1 MNNPQPLNSS
11 KVVVG
16 PFEYG
21 KSTLLDI
28 LSSYSQ
34 KSIHQSSFTFYVP
47 VEELKFDHV
56 TIQKRWIWNGDEFE
70 YSPHSDVVAILLHSS
85 RYVPPKNSKIVH
97 KSIIRYNTINN
108 RSVEEQ
114 YGTKKLELVGVLASF
129 RFLDKEVNKFSMKR
143 KNGIRSRYS
152 TKVVRPIVYA
162 EEVQIVP
169 TKNEIPTNFV
179 FPKNEHPS
187 SKKNPVFSKHK
198 FVKNNSSTSNKQ
210 KNKRL
215 NKNEKKNENEK
226 EITKKKSKKINN
238 QKKKKEIKA
247 NPNYNTKRN
256 SNTNTNLG
264 IDPDSRT
271 QAIGNTT
278 TGTNKSNN
286 GNNNLDNKTLLQ
298 SSPKF
303 QVNNAQ
309 LSQNQNQNQNKSQSQ
324 SQNQNQNINPNFNLY
339 TNFNKQNVNNQI
351 PNQTIGLN
359 SSLNNQNNFN
369 FINQPFNENFLFNP
383 LLYLNDLQSNRQQEK
398 PKFSSQFNRLPKN
411 FQIPNSLNEFD
422 RKRNNFNP
430 PLIQNQVHP
439 NYTINQS
446 QQQQSHN
453 LQSNYFSNQ
462 QHNQLEEKKM
472 QIPTILQ
479 NQKNEGLFQLGNL
492 SENIIK
498 NYSNTNNNNNT
509 NNNTDTSLGK
519 NSTEPEFETEKFFN
533 HKTNPKRKLN
543 NTIGMLKN
551 DPEILNITTN
561 PINDFMVTRN
571 DNHYNLLSDKNTIDK
586 RNTLHLTKINKI
598 ERKLTTPNTN
608 QAETTLSNETIGFSL
623 SNDPCLAYSSDII
636 LQQGISDPNKSLET
650 FSRIVLYLETQ
661 SKRYEFSLKDNQMFR
676 LSEVLKPHTYP
687 KRRLLNTKNVPMQ
700 KKLIIILKENLKFDQ
715 IKWCSNWV
723 LFDDILVTATKFFS
737 CNRIIPLKF
746 ENID

>member
-56 TIQKRWIWNGDEFE
+56 TIKKRWIWNGEEFE

-129 RFLDKEVNKFSMKR
+129 KFLDKEVNKFSMKR

-152 TKVVRPIVYA
+152 TKSIRPIVFA

-169 TKNEIPTNFV
+169 TKNEIPTKFV
-179 FPKNEHPS
+179 FPNNRHPS
-187 SKKNPVFSKHK
+187 TKKNPVFNKQK

-210 KNKRL
+210 KNKKL
-215 NKNEKKNENEK
+215 NQKEVTENEK
-226 EITKKKSKKINN
+226 DQKKKITKTKTKKIKN
-238 QKKKKEIKA
+238 QKKTTEIKA

-256 SNTNTNLG
+256 SNAETTLG
-264 IDPDSRT
+264 IGPDPNT
-271 QAIGNTT
+271 HTVGNTT
-278 TGTNKSNN
+278 INNSKSTSGSNN
-286 GNNNLDNKTLLQ
+286 LGNRKLLQ
-298 SSPKF
+298 NSLKF

-309 LSQNQNQNQNKSQSQ
+309 LSQNQNQ
-324 SQNQNQNINPNFNLY
+324 SQNPNPNFNVY
-339 TNFNKQNVNNQI
+339 ANFNKQNLNNQI
-351 PNQTIGLN
+351 PSQTMGLN
-359 SSLNNQNNFN
+359 STLNNQNNFN

-383 LLYLNDLQSNRQQEK
+383 LLYLNDLQSNRHSEK
-398 PKFSSQFNRLPKN
+398 QIFSPQFNQLSKN
-411 FQIPNSLNEFD
+411 FQIPNPLNEFD
-422 RKRNNFNP
+422 RKRNNFNSH
-430 PLIQNQVHP
+430 LNQVHP
-439 NYTINQS
+439 NYTTNH
-446 QQQQSHN
+446 QQQQQLNN
-453 LQSNYFSNQ
+453 LQPNYLLNQ
-462 QHNQLEEKKM
+462 QHNQREEKKIQM
-472 QIPTILQ
+472 PNILQ
-479 NQKNEGLFQLGNL
+479 NQKNDGLFQLGNL
-492 SENIIK
+492 SENLIK
-498 NYSNTNNNNNT
+498 NHSHT
-509 NNNTDTSLGK
+509 NNNTEANNTTGINNDK
-519 NSTEPEFETEKFFN
+519 NNMKPKIETEKILD

-543 NTIGMLKN
+543 NTIGMFKS
-551 DPEILNITTN
+551 DSQKLNITTN
-561 PINDFMVTRN
+561 PINDFMLTQN
-571 DNHYNLLSDKNTIDK
+571 DSHYNLHSDKNINNK
-586 RNTLHLTKINKI
+586 KNFLHFSKLNKKEIN
-598 ERKLTTPNTN
+598 LTTPNRN

-636 LQQGISDPNKSLET
+636 LQHGISDPNKSLDK
-650 FSRIVLYLETQ
+650 FSKIVLYLETQ
-661 SKRYEFSLKDNQMFR
+661 SKRYEFSLKNNQMFR

-723 LFDDILVTATKFFS
+723 LFDDLLVTATKFFY
-737 CNRIIPLKF
+737 CNRIIPLEF
-746 ENID
+746 ENIN